1 MGIGQDIQQRS
12 FKSEFS
18 KAIINVFYTSS
29 WLGQKH
35 QEFFKSFGLTSPQF
49 NVLRILRGQ
58 HPDPATVNLII
69 ERMIDK
75 SSNASR
81 IVDKLESKGL
91 VERKQCPHD
100 RRAVDVVIT
109 LAGLDMLKQMD
120 GKLEQLEE
128 GMKKLSEEESAQLNM
143 LLDKIRS

>member
-1 MGIGQDIQQRS
+1 MGIGEDIKQKS

-18 KAIINVFYTSS
+18 KAIINVFFTSS

-35 QEFFKSFGLTSPQF
+35 HEFFRAHQLTSAQF

-58 HPDPATVNLII
+58 YPQPATVNLII
-69 ERMIDK
+69 ERMLDK

-81 IVDKLESKGL
+81 IVDKLESKQL
-91 VERKQCPHD
+91 VRRNQCPHD

-109 LAGLDMLKQMD
+109 DEGLKLLEQMD
-120 GKLEQLEE
+120 IEIAQLEQRIQ
-128 GMKKLSEEESAQLNM
+128 KLTDKEAEQLNV
-143 LLDKIRS
+143 LLDKMRS